1 MFVHLILVLNLYSKS
16 KASYKSLNPL
26 KKYYLKKFITTVMIP
41 ILSLCCAWICCV
53 EILCRILNRN
63 QDGRILFLGFEKEIL
78 ENSMSFLSVFLILLF
93 ASPSFPIEVSLR
105 ISISIPLFTYIYL
118 TRDIVLI
125 YIYIFVLFFHLV
137 CS

>member
-53 EILCRILNRN
+53 EILCCILNWN

-93 ASPSFPIEVSLR
+93 ASPSFPIESSLL
-105 ISISIPLFTYIYL
+105 ISISIPLFTSLSISQEISGLYISIYL
-118 TRDIVLI
+118 
-125 YIYIFVLFFHLV
+125 FCFFI
-137 CS
+137 